1 MSPKKLT
8 VVPGE
13 RCTDAASPPEQ
24 LRGGLCTQRYR
35 QSCRPP
41 LETDRERE
49 SSSWRDPTQC
59 RPLCNREPTNNKVK
73 RLTYYKHTHTHARM
87 HSHTHMLTFS
97 CAHART
103 HTQTRACKCTH
114 TCIPFIPGLLN
125 THTHTHPH
133 TKTHKLAHM
142 RTSN

>member
-73 RLTYYKHTHTHARM
+73 RLTYYKHTHTRTHALT
-87 HSHTHMLTFS
+87 HSR
-97 CAHART
+97 AHIHVRTRT
-103 HTQTRACKCTH
+103 HTHTNTRMQVHTH
-114 TCIPFIPGLLN
+114 VHTFYPWTFEH
-125 THTHTHPH
+125 THTHTHIH
-133 TKTHKLAHM
+133 TQRHT
-142 RTSN
+142 N